1 MGAVTAGAGAGAPA
15 PRGGCAH
22 PFFCSC
28 WGRGRGTCGAQGA
41 QPQGAKTRPMGG
53 REPRGVLSRHSTADN
68 RPPPTRASVH
78 RVGSTAA
85 ASSRSPRPG
94 VSTVGTRTNERRH
107 RRERRRHGGG
117 VRRHR
122 AACATAPDGP
132 ANSGRT
138 GGLVAAA
145 AADTAAAGC
154 RVVPRRDGRGRPGR
168 EIPAARVDVPL
179 RLRLHRFFFCSAPAS
194 PVPPITSSQPVP
206 PLCASTPSHAA
217 SRPAQPLPLPAWR
230 RRRSRRGGR
239 CPPVPRGNAGGTR
252 RRPLGGAPRRR
263 ASALAALPSLFPRTL
278 RVGRIPGA
286 LVLGGPPRRPVLWAR
301 RRGTRHETD
310 DHLEIWALHG
320 LRWHARR
327 GRPPRTA
334 AATAAADWV
343 TFVQP
348 PRWWSP
354 TTEDGVAGVD
364 PQVAPSAARRGLRG
378 RPVSRESRAAGP
390 PRLTRQTRPRPLEPI
405 HCGRRCAA
413 GARPAS
419 WLRRPPGA
427 GDPAV
432 HRQGVHPCKE
442 RRARGRGEK
451 GPPRW
456 GRRPRRRPRLAAGG
470 PSGDQRHALPSYPCM
485 GGADGTFRGR
495 VRRGRGRG
503 TDPPRPV
510 HCNRAS
516 GGEWEDAG
524 GSGLYERLLLK
535 RRMG

>member
-22 PFFCSC
+22 LFFALARGGGRAPVGHKVHNRKGPRRAPWAVEGQEGCSPGTPQRTIVHAAPVQASIASGPPRPPRLVRRGRAC
-28 WGRGRGTCGAQGA
+28 RRWGRGR
-41 QPQGAKTRPMGG
+41 
-53 REPRGVLSRHSTADN
+53 
-68 RPPPTRASVH
+68 TRAATDASAAV
-78 RVGSTAA
+78 TAA
-85 ASSRSPRPG
+85 ASVATVLRVQPHPTVRPTAAARAASSPPPPPTLPPAAVVSCRAVTAGGVPAVKFRPHAWTFPSVS
-94 VSTVGTRTNERRH
+94 VSTGSFSAARPLPLSRQSPIH
-107 RRERRRHGGG
+107 RRSHPCARPHPPTPPAVPPNRFPCLVGG
-117 VRRHR
+117 
-122 AACATAPDGP
+122 DG
-132 ANSGRT
+132 
-138 GGLVAAA
+138 AAA
-145 AADTAAAGC
+145 AAGGARLSLAA
-154 RVVPRRDGRGRPGR
+154 PRGGRGGDLS
-168 EIPAARVDVPL
+168 VD
-179 RLRLHRFFFCSAPAS
+179 
-194 PVPPITSSQPVP
+194 
-206 PLCASTPSHAA
+206 
-217 SRPAQPLPLPAWR
+217 
-230 RRRSRRGGR
+230 RRGG
-239 CPPVPRGNAGGTR
+239 VPRLQPP
-252 RRPLGGAPRRR
+252 RPP
-263 ASALAALPSLFPRTL
+263 PST
-278 RVGRIPGA
+278 V
-286 LVLGGPPRRPVLWAR
+286 GGPPRRPVLWAR

-334 AATAAADWV
+334 AATATADWV

-348 PRWWSP
+348 PRWGSP
-354 TTEDGVAGVD
+354 TTEDRVAGVD

-390 PRLTRQTRPRPLEPI
+390 PRLPRQTRPRPLEPI

-427 GDPAV
+427 DDPAV

-470 PSGDQRHALPSYPCM
+470 PSGDQRHALPPYPCM
-485 GGADGTFRGR
+485 GGPDGTFRGR